1 MRLAVFFSAGATA
14 AALLSLQAC
23 SSDPAETPVPPD
35 GLPDGGVGP
44 DSGEPDAPPPAGDCD
59 AQGATRCND
68 GKVSTCEPS
77 GSALN
82 WSEATYCPADQI
94 CTKSACEP
102 ATEKQRKQAAAVDQY
117 ADDLRDYTG
126 YFGPLD
132 FPAIK
137 QEARRILFL
146 GDESEYALAK
156 SVQHVFRAVPQGHAS
171 IGFGPED
178 WSACMT
184 REATVPLRGTS
195 WYGVCARATGD
206 ASIITFAAADNPMG
220 LEPGDRI
227 VKVTT
232 KSGEVWQSPGF
243 LDRIGQEPL
252 CDGSLPSKS
261 ARDDYA
267 ASNLFALLDK
277 GATID
282 VVAPDGTTKSVTVP
296 DRTAKPISCFDG
308 LRRPSRIKL
317 FESSQRPDGVV
328 VMIVPTLASHAD
340 HPFPVNFTVENY
352 RTWVAEGVDL
362 IRNDLAKYSD
372 IKGLVWDIR
381 GNGGGS
387 QELGV
392 ALMGSDILGSTEGA
406 LAKCYARVPASD
418 PPAFKTD
425 EVEYP
430 LPYQAFA
437 DNPLPSVGFTG
448 KQILLVDGT
457 AYSAGDWMVYAAR
470 KAGIQIVGHAAAGA
484 YGYSTGDSYVT
495 KLIAPVAGVHAG
507 ILSYISG
514 AKCVDT
520 ATGKL
525 MEGDAPIDV
534 VVDFKPSDLAAG
546 IDTQLEAAAALV
558 K

>member
-1 MRLAVFFSAGATA
+1 MKLAVCFTAGAVA
-14 AALLSLQAC
+14 AALLSIQGC
-23 SSDPAETPVPPD
+23 SSDPAGGPGPSGEA
-35 GLPDGGVGP
+35 PDGGAP
-44 DSGEPDAPPPAGDCD
+44 DSGEPDGSLPAGDCD
-59 AQGATRCND
+59 AQGATRCDD
-68 GKVSTCEPS
+68 GKVSTCEPIG
-77 GSALN
+77 GSLS
-82 WSEATYCPADQI
+82 WSDAAYCLEDQI
-94 CTKSACEP
+94 CKESACEP
-102 ATEKQRKQAAAVDQY
+102 ATGKQQKQAAAVDQY

-126 YFGPLD
+126 YFEALD
-132 FPAIK
+132 FPAMK
-137 QEARRILFL
+137 NEARRILFL
-146 GDESEYALAK
+146 GDESVYALAK
-156 SVQHVFRAVPQGHAS
+156 AVQHVFEGVPQGHAS

-184 REATVPLRGTS
+184 RDARVPLRGTS
-195 WYGVCARATGD
+195 WYGVCARAAGD

-220 LEPGDRI
+220 LKPGDRV

-232 KSGEVWQSPGF
+232 ANGDVWQTPGF

-267 ASNLFALLDK
+267 ASNLFSLLDE

-282 VVAPDGTTKSVTVP
+282 VMAPDGTMKTIPVP
-296 DRTAKPISCFDG
+296 ERTASYISCFDP
-308 LRRPSRIKL
+308 LRRPSRTKL
-317 FESSQRPDGVV
+317 FESSQRADGVV
-328 VMIVPTLASHAD
+328 VMIVPTLGGHAD
-340 HPFPVNFTVENY
+340 HPFPQEFTIANY
-352 RTWVAEGVDL
+352 RTWVAEGIEL
-362 IRNDLAKYSD
+362 IRNDLLKYSD

-387 QELGV
+387 QELGI
-392 ALMGSDILGSTEGA
+392 ALMGSDLLGSTEGA
-406 LAKCYARVPASD
+406 FANCYARVPASS

-430 LPYQAFA
+430 FPYQAFA
-437 DNPLPSVGFTG
+437 DEPLPSVGFTG
-448 KQILLVDGT
+448 KQVLLVDGS
-457 AYSAGDWMVYAAR
+457 AYSASDWMVYAAK
-470 KAGIQIVGHAAAGA
+470 KAGITIVGHASAGA

-495 KLIAPVAGVHAG
+495 KHIAPADGVHAG

-520 ATGKL
+520 ATGEP

-534 VVDFKPSDLAAG
+534 VVDFEPSDLAAG
-546 IDTQLEAAAALV
+546 IDTQLEAAAALA